1 MSERATGR
9 KLGIVIVD
17 DEPPA
22 RDLLDQYLAGLK
34 GYVVLAKCANGF
46 EAVRDVDKMKPD
58 LLLLDIQM
66 PKLDGFEVL
75 QLLGHRPEVIFTTA
89 HDEYALKAFEI
100 HAVDYLLKPFTKQRL
115 LEALEVARGR
125 IERGERQP
133 LEDLGRA
140 HDARSGA
147 ADRLLVR
154 EGAKI
159 HVVASGSIDYVE
171 AQDDYVFIRAG
182 KLGLRKKQTLSELE
196 KRLQPAGFVRIHR
209 CYLLNVSRLARI
221 EPYAKDSRV
230 VILRDGTRLPV
241 SRAGYERLKRL
252 L

>member
-1 MSERATGR
+1 MSKRATAP
-9 KLGIVIVD
+9 KLGVVIVD

-22 RDLLDQYLAGLK
+22 RDLLEQYLSQLS
-34 GYVVLAKCANGF
+34 GYAVLAKCANGF
-46 EAVRDVDKMKPD
+46 EAVRDVDELQPD

-75 QLLGHRPEVIFTTA
+75 QLLTHRPEVIFTTA
-89 HDEYALKAFEI
+89 HDEYALQAFEV

-115 LEALEVARGR
+115 LEALDRARQR

-133 LEDLGRA
+133 LEDLGRS
-140 HDARSGA
+140 HEERPGVR
-147 ADRLLVR
+147 DRLLVR

-159 HVVASGSIDYVE
+159 HVVPRDSVDYIE

-196 KRLQPAGFVRIHR
+196 KRLEPAGFVRIHR
-209 CYLLNVSRLARI
+209 CYLLNVTRLARI

-241 SRAGYERLKRL
+241 SRSGYERLKRL

>member
-1 MSERATGR
+1 MSKRAPTP
-9 KLGIVIVD
+9 KLGVVIVD
-17 DEPPA
+17 DEPPS
-22 RDLLDQYLAGLK
+22 RDLLEQYLARLN
-34 GYVVLAKCANGF
+34 GYAVLAKCANGF
-46 EAVRDVDKMKPD
+46 EAVRDVDELKPE

-75 QLLGHRPEVIFTTA
+75 QLLAHQPEVIFTTA
-89 HDEYALKAFEI
+89 HDEYALQAFEV

-115 LEALEVARGR
+115 LEALERARGR
-125 IERGERQP
+125 MERGERQP
-133 LEDLGRA
+133 LEDLGQA
-140 HDARSGA
+140 HEERPGA

-154 EGAKI
+154 QGAKI
-159 HVVASGSIDYVE
+159 HVVASGSVDYVE

-182 KLGLRKKQTLSELE
+182 KLGLRKKQTLSEIE

-209 CYLLNVSRLARI
+209 CYLLNVTRLARI

-241 SRAGYERLKRL
+241 SRSGYERLKRL

>member
-1 MSERATGR
+1 MSNRAANP
-9 KLGIVIVD
+9 KLGVVIVD

-22 RDLLDQYLAGLK
+22 RDLLEQYLSGL
-34 GYVVLAKCANGF
+34 GDYTVLATCANGF
-46 EAVRDVDKMKPD
+46 EAVQAVDEKKPA

-75 QLLGHRPEVIFTTA
+75 QLLNHRPEVIFTTA
-89 HDEYALKAFEI
+89 HDEYALRAFEV
-100 HAVDYLLKPFTKQRL
+100 HAVDYLLKPFTKERL
-115 LEALEVARGR
+115 REALDRARQHM
-125 IERGERQP
+125 ERGERQP
-133 LEDLGRA
+133 LEALGRVA
-140 HDARSGA
+140 EERPGT

-159 HVVASGSIDYVE
+159 HVVPCAKVDYIE
-171 AQDDYVFIRAG
+171 SQDDYVFIRAG
-182 KLGLRKKQTLSELE
+182 KLGLKKKQTLSELE
-196 KRLQPAGFVRIHR
+196 KQLEPAGFVRIHR

-230 VILRDGTRLPV
+230 VILRDDTRLPV

>member
-1 MSERATGR
+1 MSKRAIDP
-9 KLGIVIVD
+9 KLGVIIVD

-22 RDLLDQYLAGLK
+22 RDLLEQYLSRLN
-34 GYVVLAKCANGF
+34 GYSVLAKCANGF
-46 EAVRDVDKMKPD
+46 EAVRAVDELKPE

-75 QLLGHRPEVIFTTA
+75 QLLAHRPEVIFTTA
-89 HDEYALKAFEI
+89 HDEYALQAFEV
-100 HAVDYLLKPFTKQRL
+100 HAVDYLLKPFTKERL
-115 LEALEVARGR
+115 LEALERARQR
-125 IERGERQP
+125 MLRGDRQP
-133 LEDLGRA
+133 LEDLGRL
-140 HDARSGA
+140 REERPGA

-154 EGAKI
+154 EGTKI
-159 HVVASGSIDYVE
+159 HVVASSSIDYVE

-196 KRLQPAGFVRIHR
+196 KRLEPAGFVRIHR
-209 CYLLNVSRLARI
+209 CYLLNVTRLARI

-230 VILRDGTRLPV
+230 VILQDGKRLPL
-241 SRAGYERLKRL
+241 SRSGYERLKHL